1 MDPCGTQARLSKF
14 ASTSVLTF
22 LSRERL
28 SDVPFRTSCCMKPV
42 STQRQGKVPTT
53 FGCCWQGWET
63 TVMIKYLEAETKRKK
78 MEKEY
83 GGLHRFH
90 S

>member
-22 LSRERL
+22 LPRERL
-28 SDVPFRTSCCMKPV
+28 SDVPLPISYEAPCQHSVKESADNFWLLLARV
-42 STQRQGKVPTT
+42 GELRQWLNT
-53 FGCCWQGWET
+53 
-63 TVMIKYLEAETKRKK
+63 LEWNEEKK
-78 MEKEY
+78 IVKEY